1 MKKVDFTHMQVQISF
16 DGQYR
21 TVNVAKDLGNDM
33 MFNSSVL
40 SDIGFED
47 LARKIYYSE
56 GPVEIPE
63 QYIQPMLRVISECN
77 YIATVKRYLTK
88 ALSEETDS
96 Q

>member
-16 DGQYR
+16 DGQCR

-47 LARKIYYSE
+47 LARKIYYSK

-63 QYIQPMLRVISECN
+63 QYIQPMLRVVSECN
-77 YIATVKRYLTK
+77 YIGTVKRYLIK
-88 ALSEETDS
+88 ALSE
-96 Q
+96 

>member
-1 MKKVDFTHMQVQISF
+1 MKKVDFTHMKVQISF
-16 DGQYR
+16 DGQCR

-56 GPVEIPE
+56 GPVDIPE

-77 YIATVKRYLTK
+77 YIATVKRYLIK
-88 ALSEETDS
+88 ALSNETDS
-96 Q
+96 K

>member
-16 DGQYR
+16 DGQCR

-47 LARKIYYSE
+47 LARNIYYSE
-56 GPVEIPE
+56 GPVDIPE

-77 YIATVKRYLTK
+77 YIATVKRYLIK
-88 ALSEETDS
+88 ALSE
-96 Q
+96 